1 MRKTTDKKGH
11 GLLGGVIVT
20 VLVVGVVLLML
31 AALFQ
36 AFGPVLPLLG
46 ELGAAFGMVLVYA
59 GIILAV
65 GIGVVV
71 ALIQR
76 WKEIKG
82 GEEDEAKKLLKK
94 ASWSFDVSEQRD
106 RVILAILHI
115 HCFYP
120 EEAAELLDVY
130 SKDKNNPFIN
140 IYDME
145 KIRKNK
151 ENFPQCGNT

>member
-82 GEEDEAKKLLKK
+82 GEEDEAKK
-94 ASWSFDVSEQRD
+94 
-106 RVILAILHI
+106 
-115 HCFYP
+115 Y
-120 EEAAELLDVY
+120 
-130 SKDKNNPFIN
+130 
-140 IYDME
+140 
-145 KIRKNK
+145 
-151 ENFPQCGNT
+151 